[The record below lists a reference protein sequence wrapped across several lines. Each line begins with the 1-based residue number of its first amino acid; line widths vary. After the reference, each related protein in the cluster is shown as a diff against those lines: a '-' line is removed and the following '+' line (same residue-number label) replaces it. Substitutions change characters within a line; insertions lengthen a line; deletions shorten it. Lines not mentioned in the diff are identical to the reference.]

1 MNTSAVWTPSTDFI
15 RRTRLHQW
23 MKKVG
28 ETDHDAFIER
38 STNDPQWFASALE
51 QALGIVWDAPYQTP
65 LNTAGGIKH
74 PRWYEGGRLNI
85 LRTALERWAVDPEHA
100 QKAALIWEG
109 EDGQCLEV
117 SYGELAR
124 RVNNVAQGLSEL
136 GVVSG
141 DRVAIFMPMLIE
153 TVVALLA
160 VVKLGAIFTPA
171 FSGYGAEALATRI
184 EACGAKLLIT
194 ADGFMRRGRVI
205 AMKEEADK
213 AAALSP
219 SLEKVVVVRRLG
231 RDIPWHS
238 NRDLDFATLQACDG
252 SQCPTA
258 VMDSQSPMMIIYT
271 SGTTGKPKGAV
282 HTHSGFPLKAAL
294 DVGLCMDVGQNDRLF
309 WITDMGWLT
318 GPVVVFG
325 SLINGA
331 CAIIYEGS
339 PDYPQAD
346 RVWTLGARHQ
356 ATHIGV
362 SPTLVRSLMQHGDAV
377 AQGHDL
383 SALRTFTSTGEPWNP
398 EPWLWLFNTV
408 GQGRY
413 PIINYAGGTE
423 IGGGILTNVLIKPI
437 SPVTFNSRMPGM
449 AADVCDSQGQPVR
462 QTLGELVLRQPWI
475 GMTQSFWQE
484 PQRYEDSYFNRFPET
499 WVHGDWAII
508 DDEGFW
514 TITGRSDDT
523 LNVAGK
529 RIGPAEM
536 ESILVSHAQVLEA
549 GAIGIPDEIKGEAP
563 VCFVVLLPGSEP
575 TPELETELL
584 GLIGARLG
592 KAMRPKHLHY
602 VSELPKTRNGK
613 VMRRVIRAAYL
624 GQDAGD
630 LTSME
635 NPAAL
640 GVISRC
646 HQQPASTGA

>member
-1 MNTSAVWTPSTDFI
+1 MTSTAVWTPSQDFI
-15 RRTRLHQW
+15 QRTRLHQW
-23 MKKVG
+23 MQALG
-28 ETDHDAFIER
+28 ESDYETFLER
-38 STNDPQWFASALE
+38 STNDPRWFAQALE
-51 QALGIVWDAPYQTP
+51 QALGIVWDTPYQTA
-65 LNTAGGIKH
+65 LNDAGGIKH
-74 PRWYEGGRLNI
+74 PRWYEGGQLNVI
-85 LRTALERWAVDPEHA
+85 RSALERWAADPA
-100 QKAALIWEG
+100 QAQRPALIWES
-109 EDGQCLEV
+109 EDGQVVEV

-124 RVNNVAQGLSEL
+124 RVNNVAQGLVEL
-136 GVVSG
+136 GVTPG
-141 DRVAIFMPMLIE
+141 DRVAIYMPLLIE

-171 FSGYGAEALATRI
+171 FSGYGAEALATRLQ
-184 EACGAKLLIT
+184 ASGAKLLIT
-194 ADGFMRRGRVI
+194 ADGFLRRGKTIR
-205 AMKEEADK
+205 MKEEADQ
-213 AAALSP
+213 AADLCP
-219 SLEKVVVVRRLG
+219 GLEKVVVVRRLG
-231 RDIPWHS
+231 REIPW
-238 NRDLDFATLQACDG
+238 NAQRDLDFASLESCDG
-252 SQCPTA
+252 SQCATA
-258 VMDSQSPMMIIYT
+258 VVDSQATMMLIYT

-331 CAIIYEGS
+331 CAVLYEGS
-339 PDYPQAD
+339 PDFPQAD
-346 RVWTLGARHQ
+346 RVWQIGARHQ

-362 SPTLVRSLMQHGDAV
+362 SPTLVRSLMQHGDDI

-408 GQGRY
+408 GKGRY

-423 IGGGILTNVLIKPI
+423 IGGGILTNVLVKPI

-449 AADVCDSQGQPVR
+449 AAQVCDTQGQPV
-462 QTLGELVLRQPWI
+462 QQALGELVLARPWI
-475 GMTQSFWQE
+475 GITHSFWQE
-484 PQRYEDSYFNRFPET
+484 PERYENSYFNRFPDT

-508 DDEGFW
+508 DEEGFW

-536 ESILVSHAQVLEA
+536 ESILVSHPQVLEA
-549 GAIGIPDEIKGEAP
+549 GAIGIPDDIKGEAP
-563 VCFVVLLPGSEP
+563 VCFVVLHPGVQP
-575 TPELETELL
+575 TAALESELL
-584 GLIGARLG
+584 GLIGHKLG
-592 KAMRPKHLHY
+592 KAMGPKYLHF

-624 GQDAGD
+624 GQDTGD
-630 LTSME
+630 LSSLE
-635 NPAAL
+635 NTDAL
-640 GVISRC
+640 SAISRC
-646 HQQPASTGA
+646 HLQAA

>member
-1 MNTSAVWTPSTDFI
+1 MDSSVVWTPRQDFI
-15 RRTRLHQW
+15 QGTRLHQW
-23 MKKVG
+23 MHTLG
-28 ETDHDAFIER
+28 ESDFEHFLDR
-38 STNDPQWFASALE
+38 STQDAPWFATSLE
-51 QALGIVWDAPYQTP
+51 QALGIVWDTPYHTA
-65 LNTAGGIKH
+65 LNEAGGIKH

-85 LRTALERWAVDPEHA
+85 IRSTLERWAADPVQE
-100 QKAALIWEG
+100 QKNALIWES

-124 RVNNVAQGLSEL
+124 RVNDVAQGLSEL

-141 DRVAIFMPMLIE
+141 DRVAIYMPMLIE
-153 TVVALLA
+153 TVVAVLA

-194 ADGFMRRGRVI
+194 ADGFLRRGKVV

-213 AAALSP
+213 AADLSP
-219 SLEKVVVVRRLG
+219 SLEKVIVVRRLG
-231 RDIPWHS
+231 REIPWHPS
-238 NRDLDFATLQACDG
+238 RDLDFATLLACDG

-258 VMDSQSPMMIIYT
+258 VVDSQSPMMIIYT

-282 HTHSGFPLKAAL
+282 HTHGGFPLKAAL

-331 CAIIYEGS
+331 CAVLYEGS

-346 RVWTLGARHQ
+346 RVWQLGARHQ

-362 SPTLVRSLMQHGDAV
+362 SPTLVRSLMQHGDAI

-383 SALRTFTSTGEPWNP
+383 SALRTFTSTGEPWNR
-398 EPWLWLFNTV
+398 EPWLWLFDTV
-408 GQGRY
+408 GGGRY

-437 SPVTFNSRMPGM
+437 SPVTFNTRMPGM
-449 AADVCDSQGQPVR
+449 AAEVCDNQGQPVR
-462 QTLGELVLRQPWI
+462 QTLGELVLAKPWI
-475 GMTQSFWQE
+475 GMTHSFWQE
-484 PQRYEDSYFNRFPET
+484 PERYEQSYFDRFPNT

-508 DDEGFW
+508 DGEGFW

-549 GAIGIPDEIKGEAP
+549 GAIGVPDEIKGETP
-563 VCFVVLLPGSEP
+563 VCFVVLHPGTVP
-575 TPELETELL
+575 DAALDAELL
-584 GLIGARLG
+584 DLIGRKLG
-592 KAMRPKHLHY
+592 KAMRPKQLHY

-630 LTSME
+630 LTSMD
-635 NPAAL
+635 NTDAL
-640 GVISRC
+640 VVISNCRFL
-646 HQQPASTGA
+646 AA

>member
-1 MNTSAVWTPSTDFI
+1 
-15 RRTRLHQW
+15 
-23 MKKVG
+23 
-28 ETDHDAFIER
+28 
-38 STNDPQWFASALE
+38 
-51 QALGIVWDAPYQTP
+51 
-65 LNTAGGIKH
+65 
-74 PRWYEGGRLNI
+74 
-85 LRTALERWAVDPEHA
+85 
-100 QKAALIWEG
+100 
-109 EDGQCLEV
+109 
-117 SYGELAR
+117 
-124 RVNNVAQGLSEL
+124 
-136 GVVSG
+136 
-141 DRVAIFMPMLIE
+141 MPMLIE

-171 FSGYGAEALATRI
+171 FSGYAAEALATRLQ
-184 EACGAKLLIT
+184 ASGAKLLIT
-194 ADGFMRRGRVI
+194 ADGFLRRGKVI

-213 AAALSP
+213 AAELSP
-219 SLEKVVVVRRLG
+219 TLEKVIVVRRLG
-231 RDIPWHS
+231 REIPWHAS
-238 NRDLDFATLQACDG
+238 RDLDFATLEACDG

-258 VMDSQSPMMIIYT
+258 VVDSQSPLMIIYT

-309 WITDMGWLT
+309 WISDMGWLT

-331 CAIIYEGS
+331 CVVLYEGS
-339 PDYPQAD
+339 PDFPQAD
-346 RVWTLGARHQ
+346 RVWQIGARHQ

-362 SPTLVRSLMQHGDAV
+362 SPTLVRSLMQHGDAI

-383 SALRTFTSTGEPWNP
+383 SALRIFTSTGEPWNP

-423 IGGGILTNVLIKPI
+423 IGGGILTNVLVKPI

-449 AADVCDSQGQPVR
+449 AAQVCDSQGLPV
-462 QTLGELVLRQPWI
+462 QQALGELALYQPWI
-475 GMTQSFWQE
+475 GMTDSFWQE
-484 PQRYEDSYFNRFPET
+484 PERYENSYFDRFPET

-508 DDEGFW
+508 DGEGFW

-536 ESILVSHAQVLEA
+536 ESILISHAQVLEA
-549 GAIGIPDEIKGEAP
+549 GAIGIPDDIKGEAP
-563 VCFVVLLPGSEP
+563 VCFVVLHPGVEP
-575 TPELETELL
+575 TAALEAELL
-584 GLIGARLG
+584 GLIGNRLG
-592 KAMRPKHLHY
+592 KAMRPKYLHY

-630 LTSME
+630 LSSMD
-635 NPAAL
+635 NLDAISA
-640 GVISRC
+640 ISRC
-646 HQQPASTGA
+646 RLRAGARA